1 MTFPM
6 TFAYMVAYAAV
17 RSCLGAL
24 ADISDLLGVSLLGCR
39 RLGVDETRS
48 QGR

>member
-6 TFAYMVAYAAV
+6 TFAYMEAYAAV

-24 ADISDLLGVSLLGCR
+24 ADISDLLGVPT
-39 RLGVDETRS
+39 RLQAVG
-48 QGR
+48 GR